1 MLKRLPNFHDVVCV
15 YAVIASMLFTW
26 SLLLFFWYLPSWLHF
41 MTLGDV
47 LAVFS
52 YVMASSFFE
61 SLAFLLFLLFL
72 CFSLPPNYLRNEFVA
87 RGTSIT
93 LCVIGL
99 IMIYFRVNNAGITK
113 ILFSEVGIGLAL
125 AIIIISLLLTKI
137 DRVRWALMELS
148 DRLTIFLFILIP
160 LSIFSLLVI
169 FIRNI
174 F

>member
-1 MLKRLPNFHDVVCV
+1 MLKRLPKFHDVVSV
-15 YAVIASMLFTW
+15 YAVIASMLFAW

-41 MTLGDV
+41 MTLGD
-47 LAVFS
+47 LIAVFS

-99 IMIYFRVNNAGITK
+99 IMIYFRINNINIANL
-113 ILFSEVGIGLAL
+113 LFSWLGASLAL
-125 AIIIISLLLTKI
+125 AAITISLLLTKI
-137 DRVRWALMELS
+137 RQVEQALISIS
-148 DRLTIFLFILIP
+148 DRLTIFLYILIP

-169 FIRNI
+169 IIRNI
-174 F
+174 I